1 MAKGIRKNDLKAMK
15 ENADSTLRW
24 LRTIVQQLEYEE
36 KGERVRK
43 GTRLNKRID
52 AALSGTDD
60 GLRMIACR
68 EGRGSECGSVWCMK
82 CRGRKQDR
90 MLKTYHKHI
99 DEEALSETE
108 ARERLRHVTVLH
120 DVVAVFDEGGIID
133 FEKTIAEVCEVADD
147 MRNAVKNM
155 KRVWKKRGMKVWMR
169 GGIHLE
175 LVDIDLMLFDKAGNH
190 KAKVLLDWFDK
201 KKVDGRYYDGSAEKA
216 IVVHFHALVDLYD
229 IDEDDFREA
238 LNGRWNDTEQQVH
251 IQRTWTRIGFK
262 DGSKEQSLDDA
273 LKGIARYCFTGS
285 NKDLQYQ
292 KFWGAGR
299 LVFETDI
306 QLDDDGKVIAVAR
319 ELQARPSGK
328 RLTAS
333 EIRLLVQ
340 VHNRVA
346 GEANRGL
353 TIGIY

>member
-1 MAKGIRKNDLKAMK
+1 MAKGTRNNDLKAMK
-15 ENADSTLRW
+15 ENAESTLRW
-24 LRTIVQQLEYEE
+24 LRTIVQQLEYDEQ
-36 KGERVRK
+36 GERVRK

-52 AALSGTDD
+52 AALAGTDD
-60 GLRMIACR
+60 GVRMIACR
-68 EGRGSECGSVWCMK
+68 EGTGGECGSVWCMK

-90 MLKTYHKHI
+90 MLKSYYKHI
-99 DEEALSETE
+99 DEEALSEPD

-120 DVVAVFDEGGIID
+120 DVVGVFDEGGLID
-133 FEKTIAEVCEVADD
+133 FEKTISHVCEVADD

-175 LVDIDLMLFDKAGNH
+175 LVDVDLMLFDKAGNH
-190 KAKVLLDWFDK
+190 KAKVLLDWFDN
-201 KKVDGRYYDGSAEKA
+201 KKVDGRYCDGSAENA
-216 IVVHFHALVDLYD
+216 IVVHFHALVDLHD
-229 IDEDDFREA
+229 IDEDDFRDA

-306 QLDDDGKVIAVAR
+306 ELDDDGKVIAVAR
-319 ELQARPSGK
+319 ELQVRPTGK

>member
-1 MAKGIRKNDLKAMK
+1 MAKGTRKNDLKAMK
-15 ENADSTLRW
+15 ENAESTLRW

-52 AALSGTDD
+52 AALAGTAD
-60 GLRMIACR
+60 GVRMIECR
-68 EGRGSECGSVWCMK
+68 EGTGGECGSVWCMK

-90 MLKTYHKHI
+90 MLKTYYKHI
-99 DEEALSETE
+99 EDEGLSEPE

-155 KRVWKKRGMKVWMR
+155 KRVWKKRGKKVWMR

-216 IVVHFHALVDLYD
+216 IVVHFHALVDLHD

-238 LNGRWNDTEQQVH
+238 LNRRWNDTEQQVH

-306 QLDDDGKVIAVAR
+306 ELDDDGKVIAVAR
-319 ELQARPSGK
+319 ELQVRPTGK

>member
-1 MAKGIRKNDLKAMK
+1 MAKGTRKNDLKAMK
-15 ENADSTLRW
+15 ENAESTLRW

-52 AALSGTDD
+52 EALAGTDD
-60 GLRMIACR
+60 GLRMIECR
-68 EGRGSECGSVWCMK
+68 EGTGGECGSVWCMK

-90 MLKTYHKHI
+90 MLKTYYKHI
-99 DEEALSETE
+99 EDEGLSEPE

-133 FEKTIAEVCEVADD
+133 FEKTIAHVCEVAGD
-147 MRNAVKNM
+147 MRNEVKNM

-216 IVVHFHALVDLYD
+216 IVVHFHALVDLHD

-238 LNGRWNDTEQQVH
+238 LNGRWNDIEQQVH
-251 IQRTWTRIGFK
+251 IQRTWTKIGFK

-306 QLDDDGKVIAVAR
+306 ELDDDGKVIAVAR
-319 ELQARPSGK
+319 ELQVRPTGK

>member
-1 MAKGIRKNDLKAMK
+1 MAKGTRNNDWKAMK
-15 ENADSTLRW
+15 ENAESTLRW
-24 LRTIVQQLEYEE
+24 LRTIVQQLEYEK

-52 AALSGTDD
+52 EALSGTED
-60 GLRMIACR
+60 GLRMIECR
-68 EGRGSECGSVWCMK
+68 EGTGGECGSVWCMK

-90 MLKTYHKHI
+90 MLKSYYKHI
-99 DEEALSETE
+99 EDEGLSEPE

-120 DVVAVFDEGGIID
+120 DVVGVFDEGGIID
-133 FEKTIAEVCEVADD
+133 FEKTISHVCEVAGD
-147 MRNAVKNM
+147 MRNEVKNM

-216 IVVHFHALVDLYD
+216 IVVHFHALVDLHD
-229 IDEDDFREA
+229 IDEDDFRDA

-251 IQRTWTRIGFK
+251 IQRTWTKIGFK

-306 QLDDDGKVIAVAR
+306 ELDDDGKVIAVAR
-319 ELQARPSGK
+319 ELQVRPTGK